1 MKSQVR
7 TYIKKNYKFE
17 LYVENKLMY
26 CEMYKE
32 DEYVGKARCSF
43 AHFGGKALC
52 TFSKCENTTGFPGF
66 AFLSEKDFNIFER
79 FMEEQRI
86 WQVQNDETEKIKEK
100 IERETGLE
108 NVEVIEENTIQNEDV
123 KDGKELV
130 IKVNNELV
138 KIVQVKYYNDKG
150 VVTTVQ
156 SNNKELKVLF
166 EDYLKDHS
174 IVKNGLYLDI

>member
-1 MKSQVR
+1 
-7 TYIKKNYKFE
+7 
-17 LYVENKLMY
+17 
-26 CEMYKE
+26 
-32 DEYVGKARCSF
+32 
-43 AHFGGKALC
+43 
-52 TFSKCENTTGFPGF
+52 
-66 AFLSEKDFNIFER
+66 
-79 FMEEQRI
+79 MEEQRV

-108 NVEVIEENTIQNEDV
+108 CIEVIEENTIQNEGV

-138 KIVQVKYYNDKG
+138 KIAQVKYYNDKG

-156 SNNKELKVLF
+156 SNNKELKALF
-166 EDYLKDHS
+166 EDYLKNHS